1 MRKYFLL
8 LVIGLALSLCACGAT
23 KKTLGLTRQGPDE
36 TTVKVNEPLILPPE
50 YNVRPKSSE
59 TKTDEAEELFD
70 E

>member
-8 LVIGLALSLCACGAT
+8 SVVVLALSVCACSAT

-50 YNVRPKSSE
+50 YNVRPKISE
-59 TKTDEAEELFD
+59 TKTEEQEELFD

>member
-50 YNVRPKSSE
+50 YNVRPKSSG
-59 TKTDEAEELFD
+59 KTEEQEELFD